1 MRFPIPIEKSVL
13 IPPNNSLTY
22 EFDFININI
31 AAIKMNLENKFFG
44 LKSNEKT
51 NNKTIATKSWIN
63 NRERKAFI
71 HDLKMIDVGLVVS
84 VRNANGD
91 NNTKTFTN
99 TYRIEYVITKF
110 KIPKETKVLIIPSN
124 EKISNASVFIDM
136 IEFN

>member
-1 MRFPIPIEKSVL
+1 
-13 IPPNNSLTY
+13 
-22 EFDFININI
+22 
-31 AAIKMNLENKFFG
+31 
-44 LKSNEKT
+44 
-51 NNKTIATKSWIN
+51 
-63 NRERKAFI
+63 
-71 HDLKMIDVGLVVS
+71 MIDVGLVVS

-136 IEFN
+136 IEFNLLISVEKLIEKSKVFSPINLIVLLNKELI